1 MPIHPCSGRGLS
13 RAATLVLLSVISA
26 CATLPRLDAVPKSQT
41 EEAQIAGIPRARV
54 WLDHDLAPFIDSVI
68 RDSERETEALH
79 KAGKVTDPM
88 PPANL
93 LAISGGGDSGAF
105 TVGIL
110 SGWTARGDRPEFRV
124 VTGVSTGALI
134 APFAFLGSNYD
145 DVLRTVATSAT
156 PDNIVRRRN
165 ALVGLTKDGMA
176 SSEPLAKLV
185 DKYVTAETLAAIA
198 REYARGRVLEI
209 GTTDLDAGRQVTW
222 NMGEIASSG
231 SPNALELF
239 RKVMIASASIPGLV
253 SPALIDVEVGDKRYQ
268 EMHVDGG
275 VINQVFLYPALFLAR
290 LQQATGQPL
299 DREIHSYVIRNERL
313 EPEWSNTKRRT
324 FAIAT
329 RAIWTLVQTQG
340 IGDVVRLAQIA
351 ERDKTDFNLAYIGA
365 DFDTEHPEQ
374 FDTAYMRKLYEYG
387 YGLAFSGT
395 LWHKTL
401 PDP

>member
-1 MPIHPCSGRGLS
+1 MG
-13 RAATLVLLSVISA
+13 
-26 CATLPRLDAVPKSQT
+26 
-41 EEAQIAGIPRARV
+41 
-54 WLDHDLAPFIDSVI
+54 
-68 RDSERETEALH
+68 
-79 KAGKVTDPM
+79 
-88 PPANL
+88 
-93 LAISGGGDSGAF
+93 
-105 TVGIL
+105 
-110 SGWTARGDRPEFRV
+110 
-124 VTGVSTGALI
+124 
-134 APFAFLGSNYD
+134 
-145 DVLRTVATSAT
+145 
-156 PDNIVRRRN
+156 
-165 ALVGLTKDGMA
+165 

-185 DKYVTAETLAAIA
+185 EKYVTVDTLAAIA

-222 NMGEIASSG
+222 NMGEIASSNA
-231 SPNALELF
+231 PNALELF

-253 SPALIDVEVGDKRYQ
+253 SPVLIDVEVGNKRYQ

-324 FAIAT
+324 FAIAS

-365 DFDTEHPEQ
+365 DFDTAHPEQ
-374 FDTAYMRKLYEYG
+374 FDTAYMRQLYEYG
-387 YGLAFSGT
+387 YGLALAGT
-395 LWHKTL
+395 LWHNTL